1 MKRTLSEDAWLAS
14 VGKYR
19 GVAIRILDV
28 FEKVLESKGISIP
41 DEDRTG
47 DESEACLY
55 GITYGTL
62 EDEVSDLLGQYYG
75 KDATSDSMN
84 QENDPMKVANRVIRS
99 ITTEDGLTYKDI
111 RTFETDG
118 FFGIWDTSESAF
130 VLLPKTNFQYHHIT
144 LNRCSTLAELD
155 DEVFKACLEHIT
167 SVSRSS
173 AYAISGKYK

>member
-14 VGKYR
+14 VGNHR

-28 FEKVLESKGISIP
+28 FEEMLENKGISIP

-47 DESEACLY
+47 EESEAHLF
-55 GITYGTL
+55 GMTYATL
-62 EDEVSDLLGQYYG
+62 EDEVADLLKRYYDDREPISQADRIAVNKIVRSIAIEG
-75 KDATSDSMN
+75 TLEYED
-84 QENDPMKVANRVIRS
+84 IRS
-99 ITTEDGLTYKDI
+99 FETED
-111 RTFETDG
+111 

-155 DEVFKACLEHIT
+155 DAVFKECLEHIT

-173 AYAISGKYK
+173 AYSISGKYK